1 MNVYRLHSKQQSKLT
16 QRPTQTPVPEWED
29 QCWAEEIHATPNTVI
44 KAPITIC
51 AMANPRKEVALYTMT
66 TIEMATKW
74 KWQGSKIMT
83 SYQMY
88 RVFWSSTYP
97 KQARF
102 INLGHIIWI
111 TRTSRAKLHYLSNQ
125 RNKCQWIELL
135 VSFILYIQF
144 LLCLK
149 WRTVSLPPLPPS
161 LWKSHLVNVIL
172 EHFVEY

>member
-1 MNVYRLHSKQQSKLT
+1 M
-16 QRPTQTPVPEWED
+16 
-29 QCWAEEIHATPNTVI
+29 
-44 KAPITIC
+44 
-51 AMANPRKEVALYTMT
+51 
-66 TIEMATKW
+66 
-74 KWQGSKIMT
+74 
-83 SYQMY
+83 
-88 RVFWSSTYP
+88 FWSSTYP

-149 WRTVSLPPLPPS
+149 WRTVSLSPLPPS
-161 LWKSHLVNVIL
+161 LWKVSSCKHHSRAFRWILSRHIVSSHGVPSCVSSRSSYRTYGVWLFDDYTGSCIPYCRITGALRSVMASGLALGWALKISYTYNCLVELVNHL
-172 EHFVEY
+172 LTYR